1 MPASVS
7 RRSRR
12 TKVDLGLADA
22 TAVVAGGTRGIGL
35 ATALCL
41 AGEGCRVGVIG
52 RDEARVEDAARAVE
66 TAGSPEVLRLTADL
80 ALVADVESVFDEARA
95 RWGVLNVLINAAGPG
110 GAGRFEDLDDARW
123 SDALDQGVMS
133 AVRCVR
139 AALPLLRAAGWARVV
154 NVTAMSVQHQS
165 PALVSYTAAKSAL
178 LSVTKNLARSLAP
191 DGILVNA
198 VAPGPI
204 LTDWARPVLASAG
217 IDIDDPVAA
226 FRLLERGHGMSVD
239 LGRLGLPEEVAAVIA
254 FCASRSNAYMT
265 GAHLNVDGGSDF
277 L

>member
-1 MPASVS
+1 
-7 RRSRR
+7 
-12 TKVDLGLADA
+12 VDLGLAGA

-35 ATALCL
+35 ATAVCL

-52 RDEARVEDAARAVE
+52 RDEARGEEAASAVE
-66 TAGSPEVLRLTADL
+66 AAGSPEVLRLTADL
-80 ALVADVESVFDEARA
+80 ALVADVESVFDEVRA
-95 RWGVLNVLINAAGPG
+95 RWGTLNVLINAAGPS

-139 AALPLLRAAGWARVV
+139 AALPLLRGADWARVV

-165 PALVSYTAAKSAL
+165 PALVGYTAAKSAL

-217 IDIDDPVAA
+217 IDNDDPVAA
-226 FRLLERGHGMSVD
+226 YKLLERGHGMSVD

>member
-1 MPASVS
+1 
-7 RRSRR
+7 
-12 TKVDLGLADA
+12 VDLGFAGA
-22 TAVVAGGTRGIGL
+22 TAVIAGGTRGIGL

-41 AGEGCRVGVIG
+41 AREGCRVALIG
-52 RDEARVEDAARAVE
+52 RDKARLEEAAGAVGA
-66 TAGSPEVLRLTADL
+66 AGSPEVLQLTADL
-80 ALVADVESVFDEARA
+80 GAATDVTAVFDELQA
-95 RWGVLNVLINAAGPG
+95 RWGTLNVLINAAGPA
-110 GAGRFEDLDDARW
+110 GAGRFEDLDDVGW
-123 SDALDQGVMS
+123 SDAFDQGVLS

-139 AALPLLRAAGWARVV
+139 AALPLLRAADWARIV

-165 PALVSYTAAKSAL
+165 PGLISYTAAKSAL

-191 DGILVNA
+191 EGILVNA

-217 IDIDDPVAA
+217 IEPDDAVAA
-226 FRLLERGHGMSVD
+226 FGLLQRGHGMSVD
-239 LGRLGLPEEVAAVIA
+239 LGRLGLPQEVGAVIA
-254 FCASRSNAYMT
+254 FCASRANGYMT